1 MVRDEKFTLVGL
13 LRVCCG
19 MSTLG
24 IVMSIT
30 VPAGS
35 SAVPPPSPPLWSLS
49 EAVCKETITTEND
62 ALPEWK
68 KLSNE
73 ASSSA
78 SHIEPWPVSVFV
90 NRVSYYVTLTVP
102 ASSMPER
109 DGSLSPY
116 ISSLSSSESNID
128 SRLSPRSNHDG
139 GSTTV
144 EKLVLHGPL
153 VYVFTSIK
161 HTYLFTLRRRLIQS
175 ASVLHGRHL
184 AHAFAMECPELR
196 SAIRRHIVYLRS
208 IQAGIARP
216 A

>member
-30 VPAGS
+30 VPTGS

-49 EAVCKETITTEND
+49 EAACKETITTEND

-78 SHIEPWPVSVFV
+78 SHIEPWPVSVFI
-90 NRVSYYVTLTVP
+90 NRVSYYVALTVP

-175 ASVLHGRHL
+175 ASVLHGSPITMLRPS
-184 AHAFAMECPELR
+184 PESGILR
-196 SAIRRHIVYLRS
+196 TRS
-208 IQAGIARP
+208 QWNVQSSVAP
-216 A
+216 